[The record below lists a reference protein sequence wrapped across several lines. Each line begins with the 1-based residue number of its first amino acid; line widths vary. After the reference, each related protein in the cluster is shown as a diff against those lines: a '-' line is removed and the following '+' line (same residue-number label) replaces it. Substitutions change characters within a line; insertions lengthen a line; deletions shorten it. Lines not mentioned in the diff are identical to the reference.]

1 MRCRR
6 IRCYAR
12 IGMAL
17 AIPLWIL
24 WAATAVPAESN
35 IPEGAVDC
43 NSKITWEVCKEAAV
57 TKFKCYID
65 QYKKEFTSVH
75 FTIGLKNVSDSP
87 QRYRV
92 NIFLPDGKAVG
103 GLIAPKGKPPVI
115 EPGKE
120 AEFTY
125 PVKNYDKI
133 PPEVEV
139 LVKTASY

>member
-1 MRCRR
+1 MRFRR
-6 IRCYAR
+6 IQWYAR
-12 IGMAL
+12 IGMVL
-17 AIPLWIL
+17 AIPLLVLGAGIN
-24 WAATAVPAESN
+24 APAKAET
-35 IPEGAVDC
+35 PEIASDC
-43 NSKITWEVCKEAAV
+43 GSKITWEVCKEAAV

-65 QYKKEFTSVH
+65 LYQKKYPSVH

-87 QRYRV
+87 QRFRV

-103 GLIAPKGKPPVI
+103 GLITPKGKPPVI

-120 AEFTY
+120 GEFTY

-133 PPEVEV
+133 PPEIEV